1 MNMGI
6 RGNTTQEELL
16 EKGLSLDGSSHK
28 STAQSIRGHSLY
40 ATREQVGPCA
50 VMVNSSSLSSQTGP
64 GAERVTKLNPK
75 KELIK

>member
-1 MNMGI
+1 MDMGI

-64 GAERVTKLNPK
+64 GCGESHEIKPK
-75 KELIK
+75 KGTN